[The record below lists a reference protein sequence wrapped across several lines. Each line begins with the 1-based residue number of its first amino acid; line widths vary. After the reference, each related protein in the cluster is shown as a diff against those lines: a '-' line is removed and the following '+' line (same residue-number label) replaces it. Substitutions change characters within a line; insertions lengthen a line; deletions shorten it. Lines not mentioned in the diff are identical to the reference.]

1 MMHFPRSQ
9 WNMASQTNIDYLG
22 CGLDPKSYFGD
33 EAVRGGGGGGEG
45 EGEGGTLKRTL
56 SS

>member
-33 EAVRGGGGGGEG
+33 EAVRGGGGGEG